1 MTPDEAKVELRRVL
15 VARLGEERAAELDS
29 EIEATA
35 KQLAMV
41 LSEPVEL
48 EDEDPDF
55 MRPLV

>member
-1 MTPDEAKVELRRVL
+1 MTPDEM
-15 VARLGEERAAELDS
+15 AAELRHTLLAKLGQERTAELAP

-41 LSEPVEL
+41 LSESVEL
-48 EDEDPDF
+48 DDEDPDF